1 MLKIAYEEECA
12 VSSHGGQILQR
23 YNGPLWPEAHVDT
36 ATAQCIFISTS
47 NTMSVS
53 KTPEWWQKNK
63 LKLVTFIT
71 TQSHPA
77 CVASLVGAEPDT
89 VQKHQRRHY
98 WCEWVITVALTHFT
112 STKQRATPTSRVACE
127 AAAAAATAQKKKEDE
142 LSHPGV
148 ALSRTRHLWNLY
160 GFHIC
165 IFLLASILSS
175 IIPMKCRLGL
185 NPAVKNRLESG

>member
-1 MLKIAYEEECA
+1 MVARFSKDTMVHFDLKLTLTQQQPNAYSFQQAIPCLS
-12 VSSHGGQILQR
+12 VKLQS
-23 YNGPLWPEAHVDT
+23 GD
-36 ATAQCIFISTS
+36 
-47 NTMSVS
+47 
-53 KTPEWWQKNK
+53 KKNK

-77 CVASLVGAEPDT
+77 RVASLVGAEPDT
-89 VQKHQRRHY
+89 VQKHQRRHFR
-98 WCEWVITVALTHFT
+98 CEWVITVSLTHFT

-127 AAAAAATAQKKKEDE
+127 AAAAAAATAQKKKEDE